1 VKPRTLAWAAVAAT
15 VLLLGVGNMMVW
27 GPLWRHFHVSVAP
40 IDAAVLQ
47 RHRQEPADSVLAVVA
62 EASMMTD
69 HPLRGDAAVAV
80 ARRILQG
87 ELALPAL
94 PVLAIGHGFEAAQ
107 LEAGVPVQQVWV
119 ASLIVPDLLLRAHE
133 HAPDPAYIAAAERYL
148 RGFITH
154 EARVQFPEGLLANSH
169 AVSNRAGVL
178 TRFWRHA
185 RANASD
191 DLARTLQTFAL
202 RTGTLL
208 ARPGFFIAA
217 TNHGVMQNV
226 ALLQLAAAFPALPDA
241 GRWRDTALQRLEQ
254 QRPMYIGPDGAVLEH
269 ALGYHFHG
277 VVLSGYIV
285 RLLRE
290 MGRPVPEAW
299 QKAHD
304 DSRALLATLQRPD
317 RSLPAIGNTYR
328 YAWRLPALVQPD
340 DEAWAA
346 ALRGRPSFTKT
357 FPVSGHA
364 VWWDADGPAGDGVQS
379 VLHWGWFARHG
390 HTSAQEMSLHIW
402 SAATDWSTNTGYW
415 PNGDGAG
422 FELATGWDGSNAPH
436 VVGEKAIST
445 RRSTLLAQAQ
455 QGGLRLLDLERVVAD
470 NGPRVRR
477 QIIQWQ
483 ARQWL
488 VLDSFDDPRRGELR
502 VLWTG
507 APQTVQ
513 AAAGE
518 RAFTLTRAGVP
529 LRFSVAVDGGPGV
542 RAVPIRGSRAPF
554 GGWVAFDRKAVPAP
568 AVDARL
574 PADGRWMLATLQLAA
589 AGDTPPLRA
598 RMLRHG
604 GPEDWALQLQLPL
617 SDGPVTLTRQGARL
631 DITTGSSP
639 APTSVAL
646 TPGPAVDAEL
656 AAIQAAGDALRREY
670 PRFRTAEAE
679 RREKSLLLA
688 GAWLI
693 AMAGLWLLARRARSV
708 AAARL

>member
-1 VKPRTLAWAAVAAT
+1 MNPRTLAWAAVAAT
-15 VLLLGVGNMMVW
+15 VLLMGVGNVMVW

-47 RHRQEPADSVLAVVA
+47 RHRQEPADSVLAAVA

-69 HPLRGDAAVAV
+69 HPLRGDAAVAA

-94 PVLAIGHGFEAAQ
+94 PPLAIGDGFAPAQ

-133 HAPDPAYIAAAERYL
+133 HAPDPAYLAAAERYL
-148 RGFITH
+148 RGYIAH
-154 EARVQFPEGLLANSH
+154 EARVHFPEGLLANSH
-169 AVSNRAGVL
+169 AVSNRPGVL
-178 TRFWRHA
+178 ARFWRHA
-185 RANASD
+185 RKNASD
-191 DLARTLQTFAL
+191 ELVRTVQGFAL

-226 ALLQLAAAFPALPDA
+226 GLLQLAAAFPALPEAA
-241 GRWRDTALQRLEQ
+241 GWRDTALQRLEQ

-269 ALGYHFHG
+269 TAGYHFHG

-304 DSRALLATLQRPD
+304 GARAFMATLQRPD

-340 DEAWAA
+340 DEAWGA
-346 ALRGRPSFTKT
+346 ALRGRASFTKT

-364 VWWDADGPAGDGVQS
+364 VWWDADGSADGGVQS

-390 HTSAQEMSLHIW
+390 HRRAQEMSLHVW
-402 SAATDWSTNTGYW
+402 SAGTDWSTNTGYW
-415 PNGDGAG
+415 PNSDEAG
-422 FELATGWDGSNAPH
+422 FNLAAGWGGGNGPH
-436 VVGEKAIST
+436 LLDEPAESA
-445 RRSTLLAQAQ
+445 RRTTLLAQADQ
-455 QGGLRLLDLERVVAD
+455 DGLRLLDLERVVAG
-470 NGPRVRR
+470 GPRLRR
-477 QIIQWQ
+477 QVIQWQ

-488 VLDSFDDPRRGELR
+488 VLDSVHDPRNGSLR

-507 APQTVQ
+507 APETTQ

-518 RAFTLTRAGVP
+518 RAYTLSRAGLP
-529 LRFSVAVDGGPGV
+529 LRFSVVVDGGAGV
-542 RAVPIRGSRAPF
+542 SATPLSGSLKPF
-554 GGWVAFDRKAVPAP
+554 GGWVAFDRKAVAAP
-568 AVDARL
+568 ALDARV
-574 PADGRWMLATLQLAA
+574 PAAGGWMLATLQLAE
-589 AGDTPPLRA
+589 AGQPPLRA
-598 RMLRHG
+598 RMQRYTSADDWAMELPLPG
-604 GPEDWALQLQLPL
+604 GPLALVRQGRTLAVTGGAG
-617 SDGPVTLTRQGARL
+617 GPVTIPL
-631 DITTGSSP
+631 
-639 APTSVAL
+639 APV
-646 TPGPAVDAEL
+646 PAVDAEL
-656 AAIQAAGDALRREY
+656 AAIEAAGDAVRRQY

-679 RREKSLLLA
+679 RREQSLLLG

-693 AMAGLWLLARRARSV
+693 ALAALWLLARRRR
-708 AAARL
+708 AAAAAPL